1 MKIVDAQ
8 ICDRNDFRTCHM
20 FQGIPK
26 KSALINLFRKNDIT
40 SKIGKRLVKSS
51 NTGIAEIQNL
61 MEIIYH
67 PESIRR
73 LCFYLFSKTEDTNQ
87 RSEISEWIRNQ
98 PRTVEIDGEP
108 STNTKEYSITFKS
121 DKDLTGTFSI
131 FESSHITLHHM
142 LFIVNMTYFEDYV
155 TNNYYYVIVTL

>member
-1 MKIVDAQ
+1 M
-8 ICDRNDFRTCHM
+8 FR
-20 FQGIPK
+20 GIPK
-26 KSALINLFRKNDIT
+26 NRPYLFRKNDIT
-40 SKIGKRLVKSS
+40 SKIGNRLVKSS

-121 DKDLTGTFSI
+121 DKDLTGKFAI

-142 LFIVNMTYFEDYV
+142 LFIVNLTHFEDYV
-155 TNNYYYVIVTL
+155 TIT